1 MARDS
6 KQGNKIAVVGAGQVG
21 VTTAYTLLLSGLAQE
36 IVLIDLNRDKVDGE
50 VMDLR
55 HGIPLLPPAE
65 IYGGTYEDLKDS
77 DIVIVSAGVGQK
89 PGESRMELNG
99 RNIAVM
105 RSIIPEIAK
114 NAPDTIILMVTNP
127 CDVLTYAALKIS
139 GFPPERVIGSGTVLD
154 TSRLRYLLSQRA
166 SIDPRNIHTYILGEH
181 GESEFAA
188 WSLTTIAGMPLHG
201 YGDNQLCFPKWDS
214 EKDEKEYLQLVR
226 GSAQEIIS
234 KKGATFYAVAVAVK
248 RICEAILRDEN
259 SILTVSTLLTG
270 EMGISNVCLSL
281 PCRVGIG
288 GVSRKIDIALDDDE
302 CRSLHFSANAIRT
315 ALDEVGMR

>member
-1 MARDS
+1 MARNT

-21 VTTAYTLLLSGLAQE
+21 VTTAYTLLLSGLAQD
-36 IVLIDLNRDKVDGE
+36 IVLIDLNKDKVDGE

-65 IYGGTYEDLKDS
+65 IRGGSYEDLADS

-89 PGESRMELNG
+89 AGETRMQLNS

-139 GFPPERVIGSGTVLD
+139 GFPPQRVIGSGTVLD

-166 SIDPRNIHTYILGEH
+166 SIDSRNIHTYILGEH

-201 YGDNQLCFPKWDS
+201 YGDNQLCFPKWDI

-226 GSAQEIIS
+226 GSAQEIIA

-259 SILTVSTLLTG
+259 SILTVSTLLSG
-270 EMGISNVCLSL
+270 EMGIKDVCLSL

-288 GVSRKIDIALDDDE
+288 GVSRKIDIALDEDE
-302 CRSLHFSANAIRT
+302 RRSLDISAKAIRS
-315 ALDEVGMR
+315 ALDEVGM